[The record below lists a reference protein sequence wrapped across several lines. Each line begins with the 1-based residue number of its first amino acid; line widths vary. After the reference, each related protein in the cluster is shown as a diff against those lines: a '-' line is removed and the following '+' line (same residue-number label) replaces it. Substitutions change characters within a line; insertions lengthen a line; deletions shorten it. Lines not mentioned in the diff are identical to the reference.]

1 MAGSAELPPATSN
14 GPLSG
19 IRVLE
24 LAAIGPV
31 PHAAFV
37 LGSLGA
43 DVVRVSAPHER
54 PGAFVDLTASYARE
68 VRLDLKSIEQRAEL
82 LALVAGADVLIE
94 GFRPGVAERLGVGPE
109 DCRAANPGL
118 VYGRMSGWGQDGPWA
133 QLAGH
138 DINYLSV
145 TGVLEAIGPPGRPAL
160 PLNLIGDYAG
170 GSLQL
175 VIGVLAAL
183 VRRSRTGQGEV
194 VDAAIVDG
202 VPVLMELVYA
212 LDGLGLWSTDRE
224 SNLLDGGVPFYRTYA
239 CADGRFVAVGALE
252 GKFYRELV
260 AGLGLDPG
268 ALPDRDDQSAWPAL
282 TRVLQEA
289 FAGRS
294 RDEWAAV
301 FDGTDACVT
310 PVLDYRE
317 AAEHPHLKA
326 RGSVTWTAGRLASG
340 PTPRFAGADAG
351 DPPAGQPRPT
361 TVDEVRASW
370 RARAKSPTS

>member
-1 MAGSAELPPATSN
+1 MAGSAVPSSATPT

-43 DVVRVSAPHER
+43 DVVRVAAPQDR
-54 PGAFVDLTASYARE
+54 PGAFVDLTASFARE
-68 VRLDLKSIEQRAEL
+68 VRLDLKSDEQRADL
-82 LALVAGADVLIE
+82 LALVAVADVLIE
-94 GFRPGVAERLGVGPE
+94 GFRPGVAERLGVGP
-109 DCRAANPGL
+109 DAAHAVNPGL

-133 QLAGH
+133 QRAGH

-145 TGVLEAIGPPGRPAL
+145 TGALEAIGPTDRPAL
-160 PLNLIGDYAG
+160 PLNLVGDYAG

-183 VRRSRTGQGEV
+183 VRRNATGRGEV

-212 LDGLGLWSTDRE
+212 LDGLGLWSTARE

-252 GKFYRELV
+252 AKFYAELV
-260 AGLGLDPG
+260 AGLGLDP
-268 ALPDRDDQSAWPAL
+268 ADLPDRDDQSAWPAL
-282 TRVLQEA
+282 TRVFQEA
-289 FAGRS
+289 FVARP
-294 RDEWAAV
+294 RDEWA
-301 FDGTDACVT
+301 DGVRRNRCMRDTGARL
-310 PVLDYRE
+310 PRGGRPPAPE
-317 AAEHPHLKA
+317 GAGERHL
-326 RGSVTWTAGRLASG
+326 GR
-340 PTPRFAGADAG
+340 R
-351 DPPAGQPRPT
+351 PAGQRT
-361 TVDEVRASW
+361 DAEVRRRRPG
-370 RARAKSPTS
+370 RAADRAATRLVRRRRAGRAGRGRT

>member
-1 MAGSAELPPATSN
+1 MRPSATSSG

-31 PHAAFV
+31 PHAALV

-43 DVVRVSAPHER
+43 DVVRVSAPQER
-54 PGAFVDLTASYARE
+54 PGAFVDHTASYARE
-68 VRLDLKSIEQRAEL
+68 VSLDLKSVGERAEL
-82 LALVAGADVLIE
+82 LALVARADVLIE
-94 GFRPGVAERLGVGPE
+94 GFRPGVAERLGVGP
-109 DCRAANPGL
+109 DACREVNPGL

-133 QLAGH
+133 RLAGH
-138 DINYLSV
+138 DINYLAV
-145 TGVLEAIGPPGRPAL
+145 TGALEAIGPPGRPAL

-170 GSLQL
+170 GSLPL
-175 VIGVLAAL
+175 VIGVLAAV
-183 VRRSRTGQGEV
+183 VRRGRTGLGEV

-212 LDGLGLWSTDRE
+212 LDAHGLWSTGRE

-252 GKFYRELV
+252 EKFYRELV
-260 AGLGLDPG
+260 AGLGLDPDV
-268 ALPDRDDQSAWPAL
+268 LPDRDDRSAWPAL
-282 TRVLQEA
+282 TRALQEA
-289 FAGRS
+289 FAGRT
-294 RDEWAAV
+294 RDEWAVA

-326 RGSVTWTAGRLASG
+326 RGSVTRNAGRLASG
-340 PTPRFAGADAG
+340 PAPRFASADA
-351 DPPAGQPRPT
+351 DPGAAAAELPRPT
-361 TVDEVRASW
+361 TVVEVLASW
-370 RARAKSPTS
+370 RDRA

>member
-1 MAGSAELPPATSN
+1 MGGSADPSGTSSA

-24 LAAIGPV
+24 LAAIGPA

-43 DVVRVSAPHER
+43 DVVRVSAPSER

-68 VRLDLKSIEQRAEL
+68 VRLDLKSDEQRAQL
-82 LALVAGADVLIE
+82 LRLVAEADVLVE
-94 GFRPGVAERLGVGPE
+94 GFRPGVAERLGVGPD
-109 DCRAANPGL
+109 DCHAVNPAL

-133 QLAGH
+133 LRAGH

-145 TGVLEAIGPPGRPAL
+145 TGALEAIGSPDHPAP
-160 PLNLIGDYAG
+160 PLNLVGDYAG

-183 VRRSRTGQGEV
+183 VRRNTTGQGEV

-212 LDGLGLWSTDRE
+212 LDALGLWSTSRG

-252 GKFYRELV
+252 PKFYAELV
-260 AGLGLDPG
+260 AGLGLAPD
-268 ALPDRDDQSAWPAL
+268 ALPDRDDQSQWPTLA
-282 TRVLQEA
+282 RVLHEA
-289 FAGRS
+289 FAART

-301 FDGTDACVT
+301 FEGTDACVT

-317 AAEHPHLKA
+317 AADHAHLRA
-326 RGSVTWTAGRLASG
+326 RGSVTRTDGRLASG
-340 PTPRFAGADAG
+340 PSPRFAAAAAG
-351 DPPAGQPRPT
+351 TAPTAHPRAS
-361 TVDEVRASW
+361 TVDAVLEGWVRRS
-370 RARAKSPTS
+370 

>member
-1 MAGSAELPPATSN
+1 MAGPAVPSSATPT

-19 IRVLE
+19 VRIIE

-43 DVVRVSAPHER
+43 DVVRVSAPQER
-54 PGAFVDLTASYARE
+54 PGAFVDLTSSFARE
-68 VRLDLKSIEQRAEL
+68 VRLDLKADDERAEL
-82 LALVAGADVLIE
+82 LGLAAVADVLIE
-94 GFRPGVAERLGVGPE
+94 GFRPGVAERLGVGP
-109 DCRAANPGL
+109 DDVHAVNPGL

-133 QLAGH
+133 QRAGH

-145 TGVLEAIGPPGRPAL
+145 TGALESIGTSDRPVL
-160 PLNLIGDYAG
+160 PLNLLGDYAG

-183 VRRSRTGQGEV
+183 VRRNATGHGEV

-212 LDGLGLWSTDRE
+212 LDALGLWSTTRE
-224 SNLLDGGVPFYRTYA
+224 SNLLDGGVPYYRTYA

-252 GKFYRELV
+252 AKFYAELV
-260 AGLGLDPG
+260 AGLGLDP
-268 ALPDRDDQSAWPAL
+268 ADLPDRDDQSCWPAL
-282 TRVLQEA
+282 SRVLGDA
-289 FAGRS
+289 FAART

-317 AAEHPHLKA
+317 AADHPHLRA
-326 RGSVTWTAGRLASG
+326 RGSVTEVDGRMASG
-340 PTPRFAGADAG
+340 PTPRFATAA
-351 DPPAGQPRPT
+351 ARHAAAAQPRAAS
-361 TVDEVRASW
+361 VDEVRADWS
-370 RARAKSPTS
+370 RSA

>member
-1 MAGSAELPPATSN
+1 MAGSAVPSSATPT
-14 GPLSG
+14 GPLTG

-43 DVVRVSAPHER
+43 DVVRVAAPQDR
-54 PGAFVDLTASYARE
+54 PGAFVDLTASFARE
-68 VRLDLKSIEQRAEL
+68 VRLDLKSDEQRADL
-82 LALVAGADVLIE
+82 LALAAVADVLIE
-94 GFRPGVAERLGVGPE
+94 GFRPGVAERLGVGP
-109 DCRAANPGL
+109 DAAHSVNPGL

-133 QLAGH
+133 QRAGH

-145 TGVLEAIGPPGRPAL
+145 TGALEAIGPTDRPAL
-160 PLNLIGDYAG
+160 PLNLVGDYAG

-183 VRRSRTGQGEV
+183 VRRNATGRGEV

-212 LDGLGLWSTDRE
+212 LDGLGLWSTARE

-252 GKFYRELV
+252 AKFYAELV
-260 AGLGLDPG
+260 TGLGLDP
-268 ALPDRDDQSAWPAL
+268 AELPDRDDQSSWPAL
-282 TRVLQEA
+282 TRVFQEA
-289 FAGRS
+289 FVARP
-294 RDEWAAV
+294 RDEWADV

-317 AAEHPHLKA
+317 AAAHPHLKS
-326 RGSVTWTAGRLASG
+326 RGSVTWSGDRLASG
-340 PTPRFAGADAG
+340 PTPRFADAG
-351 DPPAGQPRPT
+351 RGELPTAQPRAWS
-361 TVDEVRASW
+361 VDDVRAEW
-370 RARAKSPTS
+370 TGRT

>member
-1 MAGSAELPPATSN
+1 MTGTAESGGSRPH
-14 GPLSG
+14 GPLTG
-19 IRVLE
+19 IRVVE

-43 DVVRVSAPHER
+43 DVVRVSAPQDR

-68 VRLDLKSIEQRAEL
+68 VRLDLKSDEQRADCL
-82 LALVAGADVLIE
+82 QLIADADILIE
-94 GFRPGVAERLGVGPE
+94 GYRPGVAERLGVGP
-109 DCRAANPGL
+109 DACHAVNAGL
-118 VYGRMSGWGQDGPWA
+118 VYGRVSGWGQDGPWS
-133 QLAGH
+133 QTAGH

-145 TGVLEAIGPPGRPAL
+145 TGALEAVGPADHPVL
-160 PLNLIGDYAG
+160 PLNLVGDYAG

-183 VRRSRTGQGEV
+183 VRRQRTGTGEV

-212 LDGLGLWSTDRE
+212 LDGLGLWSTGRA
-224 SNLLDGGVPFYRTYA
+224 SNLLDGGVPYYRTYA
-239 CADGRFVAVGALE
+239 CADGRFMAVGALE
-252 GKFYRELV
+252 AKFYGELV
-260 AGLGLDPG
+260 AGLGLDPE
-268 ALPDRDDQSAWPAL
+268 ALPDRHDQSAWPAL
-282 TRVLQEA
+282 TAVLQEA
-289 FAGRS
+289 FAHRT

-317 AAEHPHLKA
+317 AAEHVHLKA
-326 RGSVTWTAGRLASG
+326 RGSVTRVGDRLSSG
-340 PTPRFAGADAG
+340 PAPRFASAGVHESADA
-351 DPPAGQPRPT
+351 QPRPT
-361 TVDEVRASW
+361 TVDEVREGWS
-370 RARAKSPTS
+370 RSS